1 MNNQELK
8 IQLLKEFG
16 NSSTLEFIRDA
27 YKFIKED
34 DATDQSDHV
43 DFSPYPKA
51 VDLGLPSGTLWC
63 DRNVGA
69 ESPFDDG
76 AYFSWGNITPHHARQ
91 SDENEWGDTD
101 EAFFEDFTSDIYK
114 NTAGAMLEG
123 NIDLEHDAA
132 RQNMGEPWQMPTAE
146 QFQELFDNCDWIR
159 KVINGVAG
167 YLVVSHIN
175 GNSVFFSCSGRGN
188 GTSRSYRGSGGY
200 YWSSTIF
207 GSRGAR
213 SLGFYSGGVYPQD
226 YYYRCNGFAV
236 RAVQNFSQ
244 K

>member
-1 MNNQELK
+1 MNNQDLK
-8 IQLLKEFG
+8 IKLLKEFG
-16 NSSTLEFIRDA
+16 DKTLEFIRDA
-27 YKFIKED
+27 YKFITED
-34 DATDQSDHV
+34 DAPDQSDHV

-51 VDLGLPSGTLWC
+51 VDLGLLSGTLWC

-76 AYFSWGNITPHHARQ
+76 AYFSWGNITPHRARQ

-101 EAFFEDFTSDIYK
+101 EAFFEDFTSDIYEK
-114 NTAGAMLEG
+114 TAGAMLEG

-132 RQNMGEPWQMPTAE
+132 RHNMGETWQMPTAE

-167 YLVVSHIN
+167 YLVVSRIN
-175 GNSVFFSCSGRGN
+175 GNSIFFSCSGNGS
-188 GTSRSYRGSGGY
+188 GTSRNDRGSYGS
-200 YWSSTIF
+200 YWSSTVID
-207 GSRGAR
+207 SRSAR
-213 SLGFYSGGVYPQD
+213 SLDFYSGGVYPQN
-226 YYYRCNGFAV
+226 YYYRYNGFAV